1 MKNNNFRLSK
11 GCVRAILSGVDTVKI
26 GFVSRRD
33 MKNRYGLW
41 GLAPPSNNHM
51 ILHVQNYSLNTL
63 NRQLL
68 LNENNMWGIV
78 DFIVKEM
85 SKQENGHYIMMK
97 DPVKG
102 LIRLYQVSD
111 EDLSNLEVVKETEED
126 MNQEVSSYSDY
137 SSYSS
142 YSDYDD

>member
-1 MKNNNFRLSK
+1 
-11 GCVRAILSGVDTVKI
+11 
-26 GFVSRRD
+26 
-33 MKNRYGLW
+33 
-41 GLAPPSNNHM
+41 M